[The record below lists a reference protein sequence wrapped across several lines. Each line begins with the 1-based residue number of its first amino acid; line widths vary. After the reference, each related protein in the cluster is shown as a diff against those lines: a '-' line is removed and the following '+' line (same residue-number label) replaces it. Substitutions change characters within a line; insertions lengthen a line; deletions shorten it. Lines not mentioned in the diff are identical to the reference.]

1 MDVDEIRTIF
11 KFSAQEKNIISSF
24 EIQEELFLPYLLSLK
39 SGGSWSYASEEMK
52 SIAVKDV
59 ITYYDDDSKAGYT
72 VEKIY
77 LFIEPEIVEEE
88 GVIYRL
94 EKCGTR
100 EERELVERPYVINL
114 RAKKVIFAEVN
125 PKLRTIKIKEMKKSQ
140 IRLKGTPAYSA
151 AHELEHLEK
160 GEIKG
165 IPIWNF
171 EYVSEPLGNCQ
182 RDAD

>member
-1 MDVDEIRTIF
+1 MDIEEIQTIF
-11 KFSAQEKNIISSF
+11 KFSAWEKKIISSF
-24 EIQEELFLPYLLSLK
+24 EIQAELFLPFLLSLK

-59 ITYYDDDSKAGYT
+59 ITYYNDESKTGYT
-72 VEKIY
+72 LEKIY
-77 LFIEPEIVEEE
+77 LFIEPEIVEKE
-88 GVIYRL
+88 GVVYRL
-94 EKCGTR
+94 EKCGSR
-100 EERELVERPYVINL
+100 EERELVERPYCISL

-125 PKLRTIKIKEMKKSQ
+125 PSLRTIRIKEMKKRQ

-171 EYVSEPLGNCQ
+171 EYVTEPTKNHPKS
-182 RDAD
+182 AD